1 MTMPIR
7 PLPAQLVNQ
16 IAAGEVVERPAAV
29 VKELVENSLDAGA
42 TRVEVEIEQ
51 GGLDTVRVRDDGSG
65 IPRDELGLALSPHA
79 TSKIATLDDLEAV
92 ASLGFRGEALASILA
107 VSRLSLTSR
116 TADVE
121 HGWRVGGAGAPDSAA
136 PEPATHP
143 PGTSIEVHDLFFNTP
158 ARRKF
163 MRAPGTEFRH
173 IDQRLRRLALARPEV
188 ALSLRH
194 NSRRVFEL
202 PAALDQAALPA
213 RIAAVCGQAF
223 LDDTVTLD
231 ETRLGLRLHG
241 WIGLPSTARG
251 QADLQYLY
259 VNGRDVRGKLLSHAM
274 RRAYADVLHSTR
286 YPAFVLYLELD
297 PTGVDA
303 NVHPAKTEV
312 RFREAGKVHD
322 FLFGCVHQ
330 LIRRVQPQPEMH
342 HHVAFSPMAASSRGF
357 GESHYTPSPA
367 RGIGLGEVP
376 PGDWALALG
385 ARNVELPA
393 EPTRDDAT
401 AASLPPITAN
411 GALGQPLAQL
421 LGVYILAQNRDGLIL
436 VDAHAGHERVLY
448 ERLKRQLLNG
458 AIPSQAL
465 LVPETLKLAEDEV
478 EALLASRDK
487 LSELGISF
495 DRSGPQSILLRG
507 VPPLLAKTD
516 LRPLLQDLARGGA
529 EGDSQHHF
537 DEALDA
543 QSRILADMACRSA
556 IRANR
561 RLTLPEMEALLREM
575 EQTERAGQCNH
586 GRPTWVQIG
595 MNELDRL
602 FLRGR

>member
-1 MTMPIR
+1 MPIR
-7 PLPAQLVNQ
+7 PLPTQLINQ

-42 TRVEVEIEQ
+42 TRIEVDVGQ
-51 GGLDTVRVRDDGSG
+51 GGLDTIRVRDDGMG
-65 IPRDELGLALSPHA
+65 IPHDELALALAPHA
-79 TSKIATLDDLEAV
+79 TSKISTLDDLESV

-116 TADVE
+116 TADIP
-121 HGWRVGGAGAPDSAA
+121 HGWRVGGAGAPEATA
-136 PEPATHP
+136 PEPAAHP
-143 PGTSIEVHDLFFNTP
+143 PGTTIEVHDLFFNTP

-173 IDQRLRRLALARPEV
+173 IDQRLRRLALARAGV
-188 ALSLRH
+188 SLNLRH
-194 NSRRVFEL
+194 NGRRVFEL
-202 PAALDQAALPA
+202 PAARDAPSLPA
-213 RIAAVCGQAF
+213 RIAAVCGQDF
-223 LDDTVTLD
+223 LDNAVAID
-231 ETRLGLRLHG
+231 ESRLGLRLHG
-241 WIGLPSTARG
+241 WVGLPSTARG
-251 QADLQYLY
+251 QPDLQYLF
-259 VNGRDVRGKLLSHAM
+259 VNGRDVRDKLLGHAM

-297 PTGVDA
+297 PAGVDA

-330 LIRRVQPQPEMH
+330 LIRRVRPEPESQH
-342 HHVAFSPMAASSRGF
+342 HAAFATPTTRSFGGSR
-357 GESHYTPSPA
+357 YTPPSPA
-367 RGIGLGEVP
+367 GGIALGEAP

-385 ARNVELPA
+385 TRNEPLPPEPATHA
-393 EPTRDDAT
+393 EPFERSPAGVVAT
-401 AASLPPITAN
+401 GST
-411 GALGQPLAQL
+411 LGQPLAQL

-436 VDAHAGHERVLY
+436 VDAHAAHERVLY
-448 ERLKRQLLNG
+448 ERLKRQLLEG
-458 AIPSQAL
+458 AIPSQSL

-478 EALLASRDK
+478 ESLMASRDK
-487 LSELGISF
+487 LAALGISF
-495 DRSGPQSILLRG
+495 DRSGPQSVLLRG

-516 LRPLLQDLARGGA
+516 LRPLLQSLARGDA
-529 EGDSQHHF
+529 EGGSHQHF

-561 RLTLPEMEALLREM
+561 RLTLPEMESLLREM
-575 EQTERAGQCNH
+575 EQTERSGQCNH
-586 GRPTWVQIG
+586 GRPTWVQVG
-595 MNELDRL
+595 MAELDRL